1 MVISAE
7 KVFSGKELNIF
18 PDKGENSIAVLKL
31 MNKLYTELASS
42 QNFFLIAGPC
52 VIEEESIM
60 FTVAETLKE
69 LCARKGIPFVFKSSY
84 SKANRSSVNS
94 FSGPGREEGLKILSK
109 IKREFEV
116 PVLTDVHE
124 CVEVASA
131 AEVCDILQ
139 IPAFLSRQTELI
151 KAAAVTGRIINIKK
165 GQFMAPEDMKLA
177 AEKASSTGNKQ
188 ILLTERGT
196 TFGYHNLVVD
206 FRSFAI
212 MHQFGYPVVYDVTHS
227 LQRPSVGN
235 YSGGNPE
242 FALPMAKAA
251 IATGMVKGLFIETH
265 PEPQKAKSDSAS
277 MLPLAKM
284 ESLLESCLQVL

>member
-1 MVISAE
+1 MS
-7 KVFSGKELNIF
+7 
-18 PDKGENSIAVLKL
+18 
-31 MNKLYTELASS
+31 KLYTDLANS

-52 VIEEESIM
+52 VIEEERIMYSI
-60 FTVAETLKE
+60 AETLKE
-69 LCARKGIPFVFKSSY
+69 LCTRKGIPLIFKASY
-84 SKANRSSVNS
+84 KKANRSSVNS
-94 FSGPGREEGLKILSK
+94 FSGPGMEEGLKLLSK
-109 IKREFEV
+109 IKQDFEV
-116 PVLTDVHE
+116 PILTDVHE

-151 KAAAVTGRIINIKK
+151 KAAAATGKIINIKK
-165 GQFMAPEDMKLA
+165 GQFMAPEDMQLA

-212 MHQFGYPVVYDVTHS
+212 MHEFGYPVVYDVTHS

-235 YSGGNPE
+235 FSGGNPE
-242 FALPMAKAA
+242 FVLPMAKAA
-251 IATGMVKGLFIETH
+251 IATGEVKGLFIETH
-265 PEPQKAKSDSAS
+265 PEPHKAKSDAAS

>member
-7 KVFSGKELNIF
+7 KVFPGKELNIF

-109 IKREFEV
+109 IKQEFEV

-151 KAAAVTGRIINIKK
+151 KTAAVTGRIINIKK

-188 ILLTERGT
+188 VLLTERGT

-212 MHQFGYPVVYDVTHS
+212 MHKFGYPVVYDVTHS

-265 PEPQKAKSDSAS
+265 PEPQQAKSDSAS

-284 ESLLESCLQVL
+284 EALLESCLQVL